1 MNITMKVSMAV
12 VIVRVSMV
20 KVLSFIAIIM
30 VMMCSSPIYGIEKN
44 LDFHTINMRNGLS
57 HNMVKAL
64 LKDGKGFVWIGTHN
78 GLDRFD
84 GTDIVTY
91 SQMVNRS
98 IFALCEIDSIYLW
111 IGTDKG
117 LIRLNRKTETCEEI
131 TLEDRPL
138 AVKSLCPMGKSGMLA
153 ATVQGLFIVQG
164 EKIEKVY
171 FNPNVLSQTNS
182 LSQVIKGS
190 SPDVYWIASNYGLV
204 KFDVRTRNFRTY
216 VYPSTEQDMNSFIC
230 MTLLD
235 DKIYIG
241 TKSRGM
247 VVFDFVH
254 NEFSRFPDIG
264 NAYITT
270 LSPAGEQM
278 LYVGTDGG
286 GVKVV
291 STSTG
296 EVVST
301 ISHSAAKGCISS
313 NAIYSFLYDGKVYWI
328 GTFLG
333 GLNYT
338 PTRGELFSVYDNPP
352 LFNSRDYNIRSFHLR
367 EDGDKVIGTRDGL
380 FYISERKREVK
391 HFSVS
396 SSILRSDI
404 ILAIYPLKD
413 DYLIGTLEGLY
424 RLNVKSLTLSYFD
437 DKECFRTNIFS
448 TIVGDENGT
457 VWLGSSKGLFVY
469 DLLTSSYKFY
479 DHTNS
484 VISNPSIHTIMLD
497 SKQRV
502 WISNV
507 NSVYIYDIPTQRF
520 ITESFPS
527 DIQGNLKDVRFIYE
541 DRLHNIWLCTDKE
554 GVIRVNEYF
563 TKFDKIHIGD
573 FFEDNLVVDMIEDG
587 NGLWISSQRGLI
599 CYNIETGDYKLFSL
613 YDGIPGY
620 IFNYSVQKMNDGSLW
635 WGNESG
641 LVFYHPSEHFCKT
654 IIDAP
659 APIITS
665 IAISGRILRAGDP
678 LMESASDFIDRIKLP
693 SFKNN
698 IGFSF
703 SSMNYSLENTDIYE
717 YNLEGYDNS
726 WNKLTHGNSVFY
738 ENLPTGNYTFKVRSS
753 FNPEKEAKVEV
764 CVERNVSYWVYVC
777 LLCLVGCTVLLF
789 SYSRLL
795 TKYHSVKDVAQE
807 NNTPK
812 EKYVSSK
819 MEDEKV
825 EYIKKRLLEYM
836 DEKKPYLNSE
846 LKRQDV
852 ALGINCAPDEL
863 SQVLNLYL
871 NTNFT
876 DFINQYRVEE
886 FIVRVKDSSSSIYT
900 LVSLAEQCGFN
911 SRSSFF
917 RSFKKIKSKTPLEY
931 MKEHGIDLK

>member
-1 MNITMKVSMAV
+1 MKVSMAT
-12 VIVRVSMV
+12 VIVRTSMG
-20 KVLSFIAIIM
+20 KVLSFIAMIM
-30 VMMCSSPIYGIEKN
+30 VMICFSPVYGIEKN
-44 LDFHTINMRNGLS
+44 LEFRTINNMRNGLS

-64 LKDGKGFVWIGTHN
+64 LKDNKGFIWIGTHS
-78 GLDRFD
+78 GLNRFD

-91 SQMVNRS
+91 SQLENRS
-98 IFALCEIDSIYLW
+98 IFSLCEIDSIYLW
-111 IGTDKG
+111 VGTDKG
-117 LIRLNRKTETCEEI
+117 LVRLDRKTETCEEI
-131 TLEDRPL
+131 ALENKIL
-138 AVKSLCPMGKSGMLA
+138 AVKSLCPLGKSGMLA
-153 ATVQGLFIVQG
+153 ATAQGLFIVQG
-164 EKIEKVY
+164 EKIERVY
-171 FNPNVLSQTNS
+171 FNPNVLSQVNS
-182 LSQVIKGS
+182 LSQIIKGS
-190 SPDVYWIASNYGLV
+190 SPDIYWIASNYGLV
-204 KFDVRTRNFRTY
+204 KFNVRTRDFKTY
-216 VYPSTEQDMNSFIC
+216 VYPSDEQDMNSFIC

-247 VVFDFVH
+247 VVFDSLH

-264 NAYITT
+264 NDYITT
-270 LSPAGEQM
+270 LAPAGDRM

-286 GVKVV
+286 GVKEV

-296 EVVST
+296 EVIAT

-338 PTRGELFSVYDNPP
+338 PARGELFSVYNDSP
-352 LFNSRDYNIRSFHLR
+352 LFNSRNYNIRSFHLR

-380 FYISERKREVK
+380 FYISERKKKVK
-391 HFSVS
+391 HFSTA

-404 ILAIYPLKD
+404 ILAVYPLRD
-413 DYLIGTLEGLY
+413 GYLIGTLEGLY
-424 RLNVKSLTLSYFD
+424 RLNINTLTLSYFD
-437 DKECFRTNIFS
+437 DKECFRKNIFS
-448 TIVGDENGT
+448 TIVGDKKGT

-469 DLLTSSYKFY
+469 DLSTDNYRFY

-497 SKQRV
+497 SKNRA
-502 WISNV
+502 WISNA
-507 NSVYIYDIPTQRF
+507 NSVYIYDISLQRF
-520 ITESFPS
+520 ISAGFPS
-527 DIQGNLKDVRFIYE
+527 DVQGELKDVRFMYE
-541 DRLHNIWLCTDKE
+541 DRLHHIWLCTEKN
-554 GVIRVNEYF
+554 GVMRINEHF
-563 TKFDKIHIGD
+563 TKFEKMHIGD
-573 FFEDNLVVDMIEDG
+573 FLEDNLIVGMVENE
-587 NGLWISSQRGLI
+587 NGLWISSQRGLM

-641 LVFYHPSEHFCKT
+641 LVFYNQDKHISKST
-654 IIDAP
+654 ADIP
-659 APIITS
+659 APVITS
-665 IAISGRILRAGDP
+665 ISVSGRVLRAGDP
-678 LMESASDFIDRIKLP
+678 LMENASDFVDRIKLP

-703 SSMNYSLENTDIYE
+703 SSMNYSVENTDIYE
-717 YNLEGYDNS
+717 YSLEGYDS
-726 WNKLTHGNSVFY
+726 GWNKLTHGNSVFY
-738 ENLPTGNYTFKVRSS
+738 ENLPTGIYTFKVRSS
-753 FNPEKEAKVEV
+753 FNPKKETRVEV
-764 CVERNVSYWVYVC
+764 RVERNVSYWVYVC
-777 LLCLVGCTVLLF
+777 LLCLVVCVVLLF

-795 TKYHSVKDVAQE
+795 AKYRSVKDGMQE
-807 NNTPK
+807 DNMHK

-825 EYIKKRLLEYM
+825 EGIKKRLLEYM

-852 ALGINCAPDEL
+852 ASGIKCTPDEL

-876 DFINQYRVEE
+876 DFVNQYRVEE
-886 FIVRVKDSSSSIYT
+886 FIVRVKDGSSSKYT
-900 LVSLAEQCGFN
+900 LVSVAEQCGFN

-917 RSFKKIKSKTPLEY
+917 RSFKKIKGKTPLEY
-931 MKEHGIDLK
+931 MKEYGIELK

>member
-1 MNITMKVSMAV
+1 MAA
-12 VIVRVSMV
+12 VIVRTSMV
-20 KVLSFIAIIM
+20 KILSFIAMTMVIM
-30 VMMCSSPIYGIEKN
+30 YSSPIYGIKN
-44 LDFHTINMRNGLS
+44 DLDFHTINMRNGLS

-64 LKDGKGFVWIGTHN
+64 LKDSKGFVWIGTHN

-91 SQMVNRS
+91 SQLVNRS
-98 IFALCEIDSIYLW
+98 IFTLCEIDSIYLW

-117 LIRLNRKTETCEEI
+117 LMRLNRKMETCEEI
-131 TLEDRPL
+131 VLENKSL
-138 AVKSLCPMGKSGMLA
+138 AVKSLCPLGKSGMLV
-153 ATVQGLFIVQG
+153 ATVQGLFIIQG

-171 FNPNVLSQTNS
+171 FNSNVLSQTNS
-182 LSQVIKGS
+182 LSEIIKGS
-190 SPDVYWIASNYGLV
+190 SPDIYWIASNYGLV
-204 KFDVRTRNFRTY
+204 KFNIRTRDFRTY

-235 DKIYIG
+235 DNIYIG

-247 VVFDFVH
+247 VVFNSLR
-254 NEFSRFPDIG
+254 NEFSLFPDIG

-296 EVVST
+296 KVVST
-301 ISHSAAKGCISS
+301 ISHSSAKGDISS

-338 PTRGELFSVYDNPP
+338 PARGDLFSIYNSPS
-352 LFNSRDYNIRSFHLR
+352 LFNSKDYNIRSFHLR
-367 EDGDKVIGTRDGL
+367 ESGDKVIGTRDGL
-380 FYISERKREVK
+380 FYISEQKKEVK
-391 HFSVS
+391 HFSS
-396 SSILRSDI
+396 ASSILRSDI
-404 ILAIYPLKD
+404 ILAIYPSGD

-424 RLNVKSLTLSYFD
+424 RLNVSSLTLSYFD
-437 DKECFRTNIFS
+437 NKECFKKNIFS
-448 TIVGDENGT
+448 TIVGDGNGT
-457 VWLGSSKGLFVY
+457 IWLGSSSGLFVY
-469 DLLTSSYKFY
+469 DLPTGDYKFY
-479 DHTNS
+479 DHMNS

-497 SKQRV
+497 SKNRA

-507 NSVYIYDIPTQRF
+507 NSVYIYDISTQRF
-520 ITESFPS
+520 IPESFPS
-527 DIQGNLKDVRFIYE
+527 DVQVDLKDVRFIYE
-541 DRLHNIWLCTDKE
+541 DRYHSIWLCTDKE
-554 GVIRVNEYF
+554 GVIRINEHF
-563 TKFDKIHIGD
+563 TKFEKMHIGD
-573 FFEDNLVVDMIEDG
+573 FFEDNLVVGMVEDQ

-641 LVFYHPSEHFCKT
+641 LVSYNSNEHINKST
-654 IIDAP
+654 ADILAP
-659 APIITS
+659 VITS
-665 IAISGRILRAGDP
+665 ISVSGRVLRAGDP
-678 LMESASDFIDRIKLP
+678 LMESASDFVEQIQLP

-717 YNLEGYDNS
+717 YSLEGNDDG

-738 ENLPTGNYTFKVRSS
+738 ENLPIGNYTFKVRSS
-753 FNPEKEAKVEV
+753 FNPEKETRVKV
-764 CVERNVSYWVYVC
+764 CVVRSVSYWVYICLVSL
-777 LLCLVGCTVLLF
+777 LLCSVLLF
-789 SYSRLL
+789 FYSRLL
-795 TKYHSVKDVAQE
+795 AKYRSVKDVKQE
-807 NNTPK
+807 NNISK
-812 EKYVSSK
+812 EKYISSK

-825 EYIKKRLLEYM
+825 EYIKKHLLEYM
-836 DEKKPYLNSE
+836 NEKKPYLNSE

-852 ALGINCAPDEL
+852 ALGVNCAPDEL

-886 FIVRVKDSSSSIYT
+886 FIIRVKDSSSSKYT

-917 RSFKKIKSKTPLEY
+917 RSFKKIKEKTPLEY
-931 MKEHGIDLK
+931 MKEHNIDLK